1 MFRTTCASASSH
13 ARRASG
19 DQELSWYGTLGVL
32 VASLAVLL
40 ITTAMG

>member
-1 MFRTTCASASSH
+1 MFRTTCASASSL
-13 ARRASG
+13 ARRAAV

-40 ITTAMG
+40 VTTALG